1 MAESRKLLQEVQF
14 RIRARHMSYR
24 TEKTYLQWIRRYIR
38 YHKRRHPR
46 EMGGPDVEDFL
57 TALAVNNQVSAS
69 T

>member
-24 TEKTYLQWIRRYIR
+24 TEKTYVQWIRRYIR

>member
-24 TEKTYLQWIRRYIR
+24 TEKTCLQWIRRYIR